1 MSGKEQERTSGTG
14 NTLFLDIRASYVGVI
29 IF

>member
-1 MSGKEQERTSGTG
+1 MTGKEQEGTSGAG

-29 IF
+29 SF